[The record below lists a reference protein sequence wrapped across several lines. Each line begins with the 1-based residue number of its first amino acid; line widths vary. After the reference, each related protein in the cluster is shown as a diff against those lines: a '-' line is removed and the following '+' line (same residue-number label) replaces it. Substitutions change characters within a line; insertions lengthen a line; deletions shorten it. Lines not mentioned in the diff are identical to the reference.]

1 MAQAVARMTGVARP
15 EFMIEAGAELGL
27 SAARW
32 HIEERRVS
40 RKPTSHHILVYHA
53 HAGVTMA
60 KLVDGVR
67 ISRTPRRGAVTL
79 VRATDRIEWS
89 WDRPLDVIHLYIHPE
104 SVSRFGREH
113 LGCAAPPLL
122 HDFFGIEEPWLA
134 GYFQILVSE
143 REHDDDRT
151 QPGSSRF
158 LAETEPIL
166 LRHLIQWH
174 SDIGASEEPESERS
188 LKVNPLRQTVMR
200 RVEEHVQLH
209 LADVIHL
216 PSLAALANMSV
227 DHFLRSF
234 HAAAGTTP
242 YQYVLEM
249 RLAKACRL
257 LRETVTP
264 IATVAA
270 ECGFHSA
277 SHFSVSFSDRF
288 GMQPSQYRRRA

>member
-1 MAQAVARMTGVARP
+1 
-15 EFMIEAGAELGL
+15 
-27 SAARW
+27 
-32 HIEERRVS
+32 
-40 RKPTSHHILVYHA
+40 
-53 HAGVTMA
+53 MA
-60 KLVDGVR
+60 KVVDGVR
-67 ISRTPRRGAVTL
+67 IRRTPRRGAVTL
-79 VRATDRIEWS
+79 IRAADRIEWS
-89 WDRPLDVIHLYIHPE
+89 WDRPLDVIHVYIHPE
-104 SVSRFGREH
+104 SVWRFAREH
-113 LGCAAPPLL
+113 LGCAAPPKL

-143 REHDDDRT
+143 RERYDGRT

-158 LAETEPIL
+158 LEETEPLL

-174 SDIGASEEPESERS
+174 SDFGASEQPESTRS
-188 LKVNPLRQTVMR
+188 LKVNPLRPTVMH

-216 PSLAALANMSV
+216 ASLAELSNISV

-242 YQYVLEM
+242 YQYILER
-249 RLAKACRL
+249 RLAKACRM

-264 IATVAA
+264 IAMVAT
-270 ECGFHSA
+270 ECGFHSP

-288 GMQPSQYRRRA
+288 GMQPSQYRRHA